1 MGNYLKLR
9 IKMAA
14 KAGAVTKMP
23 PSQMSE
29 HEVTKMD
36 SPKAVEELRLVPTAV
51 IDELWNAQDPNAKA
65 QELFLTYL
73 STESTK
79 RNEDLNKWDDCESRF
94 EPNEL
99 KWIANFNVD
108 NLVFCKTRACITDES
123 CLSAVV

>member
-51 IDELWNAQDPNAKA
+51 IDELWNAHDPNAKA

-108 NLVFCKTRACITDES
+108 NLVFCKSKLCLEDDDACS
-123 CLSAVV
+123 QLL